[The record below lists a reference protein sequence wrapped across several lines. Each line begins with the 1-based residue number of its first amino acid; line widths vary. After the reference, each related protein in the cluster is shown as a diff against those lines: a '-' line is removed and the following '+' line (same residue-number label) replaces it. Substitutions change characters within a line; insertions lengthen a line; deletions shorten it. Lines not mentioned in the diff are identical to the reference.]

1 MTERQEFVHR
11 WCNDVIEKLT
21 TSVADVNN
29 EKALSPS
36 VTQQLL
42 IEIRNMQKALD
53 PEVYIPMYPRFLLD
67 SWDGYDFV
75 DDLLKLAYEYGRIR
89 KGAKFSQGVPES

>member
-1 MTERQEFVHR
+1 
-11 WCNDVIEKLT
+11 
-21 TSVADVNN
+21 
-29 EKALSPS
+29 
-36 VTQQLL
+36 
-42 IEIRNMQKALD
+42 MQKALD